1 MEQVLRPIYQERA
14 SQSNTLGVSLVG
26 KREEKSN
33 VTDTFDTVLLS
44 IASVN
49 ASGLLNGIV
58 ITSSAVEVVTP
69 AESGVPNVAG
79 PEPAATNTKS
89 K

>member
-1 MEQVLRPIYQERA
+1 MAVACTNSRKPGFGSTIPKFPTIGSIKIAAISSPHL
-14 SQSNTLGVSLVG
+14 
-26 KREEKSN
+26 
-33 VTDTFDTVLLS
+33 F
-44 IASVN
+44 IASVK
-49 ASGLLNGIV
+49 ASGLLKGTV